1 MELAV
6 VSGQDGAGGGSVAV
20 SDEAFGAPLNE
31 GLVHQVVTA
40 YMAAARSG
48 TKAQKTRSE
57 VSGGG
62 AKPWRQKGTGRARVG
77 SSRNPIWRGGGVTFA
92 AKPRNYAQKVN
103 RKMYR
108 AALRVIVSEL
118 HRQER
123 LVICDD
129 FSLSAPKTKEAVG
142 KLSAM
147 GLNDVLIVTTDG
159 GENTNLEL
167 ATRNLH
173 WVAVVSAS
181 DVNPVTLLAF
191 EKVLMTSDAVKAV
204 EERIK

>member
-6 VSGQDGAGGGSVAV
+6 VSGQGGAEGGSVSV
-20 SDEAFGAPLNE
+20 SDAAFGAPLNE

-40 YMAAARSG
+40 YMAAARQG
-48 TKAQKTRSE
+48 TKAQKSRAQ
-57 VSGGG
+57 VRGGG

-77 SSRNPIWRGGGVTFA
+77 STRNPIWRGGGATFA

-118 HRQER
+118 NRQER

-129 FSLSAPKTKEAVG
+129 FNLSAPKTKEAVT

-147 GLNDVLIVTTDG
+147 GLDDVLIITADDR
-159 GENTNLEL
+159 EDTNLEL

-173 WVAVVSAS
+173 WAAVVTAGA
-181 DVNPVTLLAF
+181 VNPVSLLAF
-191 EKVLMTSDAVKAV
+191 EKVMMTSAAVKAL

>member
-1 MELAV
+1 MELAI
-6 VSGQDGAGGGSVAV
+6 VSGQGGAGSGSVSV

-40 YMAAARSG
+40 YMAGARQGS
-48 TKAQKTRSE
+48 KAQKTRAQ

-77 SSRNPIWRGGGVTFA
+77 STRNPIWRGGGVTFA
-92 AKPRNYAQKVN
+92 AKPRSFEQKVN

-123 LVICDD
+123 LVVCDD
-129 FSLSAPKTKEAVG
+129 LTLSAPKTKEAVG

-147 GLNDVLIVTTDG
+147 GLNDVLIVTTDDSDD
-159 GENTNLEL
+159 TNLEL

-173 WVAVVSAS
+173 WAAVTSAS
-181 DVNPVTLLAF
+181 DLNPVSLLAF
-191 EKVLMTSDAVKAV
+191 EKVVMSSAAVKAL